1 MFSFWLR
8 SVIFPH
14 HFPQSLHPNFHGF
27 ILFDGWPE
35 KNSTLA
41 SISIGYSKYLFFS
54 FPGNLLGFQF
64 PHSSRSKSHGVFTCH
79 VGCALHFCLEPRR
92 LRWRNMFHEATLALS
107 SLSNVTQVSYPLEYI
122 PNVKIPAVGGH
133 PKNIIMLWGA
143 PAVWKTRKAAAF
155 LGGKDFWT
163 FLGEILEDR
172 RQPIQLLEGWRLV
185 AVCQSHST
193 SRRGCP
199 ENLNFWL

>member
-1 MFSFWLR
+1 MFIFWLR

-155 LGGKDFWT
+155 FGGEG
-163 FLGEILEDR
+163 FLDLSGWNIRGSQATNSVAWGMEVGGSL
-172 RQPIQLLEGWRLV
+172 PISQHFKTRMPRE
-185 AVCQSHST
+185 
-193 SRRGCP
+193 P
-199 ENLNFWL
+199 